1 MKNSRLTI
9 MLVGVA
15 VALLAAHT
23 TFAQSNNAQEYNLD
37 DAEIALGGYSA
48 LSNVNHGTTENNK
61 PFKSKN
67 YPTLHKTVEINGV
80 NIFYREAG
88 NEDAPT
94 ILLLHGYPTSSH
106 MFRNL
111 MRDLSDEFHLLT
123 PDYPGYGRS
132 DQPAM
137 ADFNYTFDNMAE
149 IIDAFIQHKAVDKFS
164 IYLMDYG
171 APIGYRI
178 AAKYPEKVEA
188 LIIQNGNAYDEGLR
202 EFWIPI
208 KKYWND
214 YNKVNGKALEGF
226 HSLAGLKWQYTF
238 GVQDTLKISP
248 DNWHIDLQH
257 LTRPENDKIQL
268 AMFYDYRTNVPL
280 YPAWQAY
287 FRKYLIVWGKNDYI
301 FPAEGAHPYKRDLKN
316 IETHLLNTG
325 HFALEEEGEAIAN
338 YIRAFMKKNHQ

>member
-1 MKNSRLTI
+1 MKTRTSRSYTNKVWHSLTKQI
-9 MLVGVA
+9 GI
-15 VALLAAHT
+15 VALIFLV
-23 TFAQSNNAQEYNLD
+23 
-37 DAEIALGGYSA
+37 SA
-48 LSNVNHGTTENNK
+48 PVTQANRTDNPANDGNKNH
-61 PFKSKN
+61 
-67 YPTLHKTVEINGV
+67 PTLHRTIEIDGL

-88 NEDAPT
+88 SEDAPT

-111 MRDLSDEFHLLT
+111 IRDLSDEFHLLA

-137 ADFNYTFDNMAE
+137 ADFDYTFDNMAK
-149 IIDAFIQHKAVDKFS
+149 IIDGFIQKKGLDKFA

-178 AAKYPEKVEA
+178 AAKYPDKVEA
-188 LIIQNGNAYDEGLR
+188 LIVQNGNAYDEGLL
-202 EFWIPI
+202 EFWDPI

-214 YNKVNGKALEGF
+214 YTEANGKALEGF
-226 HSLAGLKWQYTF
+226 HSPAGLKWQYTH

-257 LTRPENDKIQL
+257 LTRPENDMIQL

-280 YPAWQAY
+280 YPEWQAY
-287 FRKYLIVWGKNDYI
+287 FRKHQPPTLIVWGKNDYI
-301 FPAEGAHPYKRDLKN
+301 FP
-316 IETHLLNTG
+316 
-325 HFALEEEGEAIAN
+325 
-338 YIRAFMKKNHQ
+338 